1 MAGTYTLSI
10 VYYKPVSCEKES
22 KFFDIE
28 KKNTKNKKQKKN
40 KSLDTEIHKGP
51 GTRIHFFEIFLKF
64 NEKHYFNNI
73 STCSMKLFK

>member
-28 KKNTKNKKQKKN
+28 KKNTKNKKQKK
-40 KSLDTEIHKGP
+40 KQIL
-51 GTRIHFFEIFLKF
+51 R
-64 NEKHYFNNI
+64 Y
-73 STCSMKLFK
+73 